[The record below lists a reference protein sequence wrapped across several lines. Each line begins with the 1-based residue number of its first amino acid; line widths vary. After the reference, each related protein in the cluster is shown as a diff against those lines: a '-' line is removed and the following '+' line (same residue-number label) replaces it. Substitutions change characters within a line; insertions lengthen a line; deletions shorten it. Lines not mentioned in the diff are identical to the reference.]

1 MSHQEDIS
9 LVEFFTTD
17 PALTATSLSVQDL
30 PLQQQCVQTISRLD

>member
-17 PALTATSLSVQDL
+17 PALTATSLSV
-30 PLQQQCVQTISRLD
+30 